1 MLSQRLEAEELMDD
15 PALDAATYHAVLH
28 DLAKVNRATFAYR
41 PTLDFLSRALKG
53 APISPEFPPSRRGG
67 VRGGGARRQPRVG
80 AGVEHPHPTL
90 PLKGEGFLSRS
101 QNCDSKVFRL
111 LDVGFGDGDMLRRI
125 ARWANRRGLACELTG
140 IDLNTRSVAAAE
152 AMTPAGAPIRYLAGD
167 YADLAGSDFDLVISS
182 LVAHHMSHE
191 QLVAFLRFMDRES
204 RVGWFVND
212 LHRHGFAHASF
223 PWLASVMGWHRIVRL
238 DGTTS
243 IARSYR
249 PGEWPPILAEAGVE
263 GARVRRRFPFRL
275 CVEKI
280 R

>member
-1 MLSQRLEAEELMDD
+1 MLPQRLEAEELMDD
-15 PALDAATYHAVLH
+15 PELDAGTYHAVLH

-41 PTLDFLSRALKG
+41 PTLDFLSRAV
-53 APISPEFPPSRRGG
+53 GG
-67 VRGGGARRQPRVG
+67 R
-80 AGVEHPHPTL
+80 
-90 PLKGEGFLSRS
+90 KS
-101 QNCDSKVFRL
+101 FRL
-111 LDVGFGDGDMLRRI
+111 LDVGFGDGDMLRQI
-125 ARWANRRGLACELTG
+125 ARWAKRRGIACELTG
-140 IDLNTRSVAAAE
+140 IDLNTRSVSAAE
-152 AMTPAGAPIRYLAGD
+152 AMTPADVPIRYLAGD
-167 YADLAGSDFDLVISS
+167 YAELAGERFEFVISS
-182 LVAHHMSHE
+182 LVAHHMSHA

-204 RVGWFVND
+204 RVGWLVND

-249 PGEWPPILAEAGVE
+249 PAEWPPILAEAGVG
-263 GARVRRRFPFRL
+263 GAKIRRRFPFRL